1 MFLPYLNQN
10 SCLQNESKTL
20 VTDIG
25 EQVSSTFTKFKKPSK
40 VVLFFHGN
48 AEDLGSVRIV
58 LKHQIAKEMKVTI
71 VAVEYS
77 GYGLFVGE
85 KNADR
90 VLEDCLAVYD
100 FVKHEMK
107 VADEDISLMGRSLG
121 SSPSCYIAKERP
133 NVGSLIL
140 ISPFK
145 SLREVAKDRVGKIL
159 SYLLAER
166 YRNVDLIECVK
177 CPVLIIHG
185 MNDKLIDVSHSY
197 TLKSHCGSQI
207 CKLITPDHMDHN
219 NYNMSDDII
228 KPIK

>member
-1 MFLPYLNQN
+1 
-10 SCLQNESKTL
+10 
-20 VTDIG
+20 
-25 EQVSSTFTKFKKPSK
+25 
-40 VVLFFHGN
+40 
-48 AEDLGSVRIV
+48 
-58 LKHQIAKEMKVTI
+58 
-71 VAVEYS
+71 
-77 GYGLFVGE
+77 
-85 KNADR
+85 
-90 VLEDCLAVYD
+90 
-100 FVKHEMK
+100 
-107 VADEDISLMGRSLG
+107 
-121 SSPSCYIAKERP
+121 
-133 NVGSLIL
+133 
-140 ISPFK
+140 
-145 SLREVAKDRVGKIL
+145 LREVAKDRVGKIL